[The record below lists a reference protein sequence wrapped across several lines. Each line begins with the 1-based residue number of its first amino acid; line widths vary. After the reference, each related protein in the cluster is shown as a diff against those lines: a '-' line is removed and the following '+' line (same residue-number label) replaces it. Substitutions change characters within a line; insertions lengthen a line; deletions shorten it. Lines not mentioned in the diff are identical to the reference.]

1 MPALK
6 YEIRANGNL
15 LDEYTS
21 FVTNAGR
28 QQVQDPFKAGTAS
41 ISGRD
46 LSQVTGLNIE
56 DTLKIDIVEFYG
68 TPILYTIFNGRI
80 SDIKADYGF
89 DANMDSW
96 TIQGD
101 DAIALAGRTFKN
113 TTFTA
118 GASCFNGC
126 FSASSGTAVSI
137 SNLYGTS
144 STSRISAQSLGI
156 VNTLQ
161 TWNELVQTEQG
172 RIVSLSPTTVGF
184 VERNNLN
191 LFGTLCNFT
200 DGTVASAEPS
210 VVYQNV
216 VFRSRADS
224 YFTQVIVEPAGLAA
238 QTAGVN
244 GPTYTMKSYD
254 QTTAQAGDLAA
265 YVLATLDVSQDAPAS
280 VSYIAENQPSA
291 SAQFAVRAAVE
302 TLDGSRS
309 VLLTLR
315 GTQYSCFIE
324 GVTISADPST
334 TRFTLNLS
342 SSEAVV
348 GLVLD
353 DTILGVLDTSKLG
366 F

>member
-1 MPALK
+1 MAAIT
-6 YEIRANGNL
+6 YEITANGSTL
-15 LDEYTS
+15 SDYQS
-21 FVTNAGR
+21 FTVTKGR
-28 QQVQDPFKAGTAS
+28 QQVQDPFKAGVAA

-46 LSQVTGLNIE
+46 ISQLSGLNIG
-56 DTLKIDIVEFYG
+56 DTLKIEITEFYG
-68 TPILYTIFNGRI
+68 TPISYIVFDGSI
-80 SDIKADYGF
+80 SDIKADYGYTA
-89 DANMDSW
+89 DMDTW
-96 TIQGD
+96 TIQGE
-101 DAIALAGRTFKN
+101 DALALAGRTFKN
-113 TTFTA
+113 TTFVA

-144 STSRISAQSLGI
+144 STTRISAQSLGI

-172 RIVSLSPTTVGF
+172 RIVSLGPTSAGF

-200 DGTVASAEPS
+200 DGSAASALPPLK
-210 VVYQNV
+210 YQQV

-224 YFTQVIVEPAGLAA
+224 YFTQVIVEPAGLAS

-265 YVLATLDVSQDAPAS
+265 YVLATLDVSQDVPAT
-280 VSYIAENQPSA
+280 VSYIAENQPLA

-309 VLLTLR
+309 VLITLR
-315 GTQYSCFIE
+315 GTQYPCFVE
-324 GVTISADPST
+324 GVTVSADPSQ

-342 SSEAVV
+342 SSDAVV
-348 GLVLD
+348 GFVLD
-353 DTILGVLDTSKLG
+353 DAILGVLDTNKLG